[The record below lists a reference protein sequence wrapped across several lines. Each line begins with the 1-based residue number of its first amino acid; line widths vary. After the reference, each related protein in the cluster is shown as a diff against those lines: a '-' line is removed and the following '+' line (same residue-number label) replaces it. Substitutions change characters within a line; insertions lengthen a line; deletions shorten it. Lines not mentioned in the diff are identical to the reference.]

1 MTVANLKDSISS
13 QLTGLNLSNVNN
25 PNGIIQRSARELA
38 TLIYL
43 PDSVN
48 RTQVTLYDGVIDYNA
63 PSGIYGQN
71 IIDLRQQGMAR
82 NEADF
87 VYRQNI
93 ETFDRNKGLAT
104 TGWNVTFENISGV
117 QRMRVAS
124 NVPTPKIELD
134 PMNATTNWVIGGAG
148 SALATDNTVFWNLP
162 DSLRFTVTG
171 NSTSTLTNSKIP
183 KSDFTD
189 YKGVAQVF
197 LAMRTPDITNLS
209 SVQLRVGTDAS
220 NYYQVS
226 GVTQG
231 FLGAWVVNDWALTNF
246 DLSKATTV
254 GAPTVTDIEYVQL
267 TFTHAATITNLYVG
281 ELFAS
286 LPSPHWLY
294 NLTTSIFQAS
304 GASPSSTIVNDNDT
318 VLLSDEP
325 MAIFEV
331 LCAMNIASDMGGS
344 ASTSRVEELKQ
355 KLNGVRGYRGILIQP
370 GLLDLYRSNN
380 PSETV
385 RIVDSYYD

>member
-1 MTVANLKDSISS
+1 MTVATLKDSISS
-13 QLTGLNLSNVNN
+13 MLTGLNLSNVNN
-25 PNGIIQRSARELA
+25 PNGIIQRTARELA
-38 TLIYL
+38 TLIYI
-43 PDSVN
+43 PDSVS
-48 RTQVTLYDGVIDYNA
+48 RTQITLYDGVIDYNA

-71 IIDLRQQGMAR
+71 IIDLRQQGMSR
-82 NEADF
+82 NESDF
-87 VYRQNI
+87 LYKSGI
-93 ETFDRNKGLAT
+93 ETFDREKALTT
-104 TGWNVTFENISGV
+104 TGWDVTFENINGV

-124 NVPTPKIELD
+124 NIPTPKIELD

-162 DSLRFTVTG
+162 NSLRFTVTG

-183 KSDFTD
+183 KSDFTN
-189 YKGVAQVF
+189 YVNVAQVF
-197 LAMRTPDITNLS
+197 LAMRTPDVTDLTSI
-209 SVQLRVGTDAS
+209 QLRVGTDAN

-231 FLGAWVVNDWALTNF
+231 FLGAWVVNDWALTSF

-254 GAPTVTDIEYVQL
+254 GSPTVTDIEYVQL
-267 TFTHAATITNLYVG
+267 TFTHAATITNIYVG

-294 NLTTSIFQAS
+294 NLTTNLFQAS
-304 GASPSSTIVNDNDT
+304 GSNPSSTITNDSDT

-344 ASTSRVEELKQ
+344 ASTARIEELKQ

-370 GLLDLYRSNN
+370 GLLDLYRSSN
-380 PSETV
+380 PSQTI
-385 RIVDSYYD
+385 RTVDSYYD